1 MQQTG
6 GDYEARARPCPDL
19 TNVSPR
25 EPVSPW
31 VKKQEVVFVGLNIV
45 YNIGNKI
52 LFVRATLVLALYHC
66 PRETS
71 RKNGL
76 RSFSVFLLQSFLSLA
91 VCAVVEQ
98 LKVASGY
105 CSGPDRRRTVSSA
118 KSTSAWSERVRSI
131 LDGPKRGE
139 SALLFFSF
147 FLLFFIL
154 NLLCGG

>member
-76 RSFSVFLLQSFLSLA
+76 RVCLFFLSFPAPVLPFCIGVRCRRA
-91 VCAVVEQ
+91 VKGGQ
-98 LKVASGY
+98 
-105 CSGPDRRRTVSSA
+105 
-118 KSTSAWSERVRSI
+118 W
-131 LDGPKRGE
+131 
-139 SALLFFSF
+139 LL
-147 FLLFFIL
+147 
-154 NLLCGG
+154 